1 MAFIWEFHLLSVF
14 LSHLL
19 LINLLNDMETEILAR
34 VQFALTIAFHYI
46 YPPLSIGLGLL
57 MVAFKGIYLRTGKK
71 EYDRL
76 ARFWTRIF
84 SLTFGFG
91 VATGIVMEFEFGT
104 NWATYS
110 RYVGDIF
117 GSALAAEGVFAF
129 ALESTCLGI
138 VLFGWNKVK
147 PIWHFLATLGVWLGS
162 MCSAIWI
169 VVANSWQQTPA
180 GYVVQG
186 EGMQAKAVI
195 TDFWAMVFNPSS
207 VDRIW
212 HVWQGAFLAGIFL
225 VLSVHAWYLLKGRH
239 VEISKKAFKVT
250 LIIGTIFS
258 LLQLASGHSSAN
270 GVAKNQPEKLA
281 AMEGHFK
288 TAPGDAYIVGWVDQE
303 NEITHGLSI
312 PKGLS
317 YMVHFDGDAPV
328 TGLDQY
334 PVEDRP
340 GQVNAVFQ
348 FYHIM
353 VAIGM
358 FLIALTLYAS
368 FLLWRGKLYNK
379 RWLLHIFVWS
389 VLLPQIGN
397 QVGWFAAEMG
407 RQPWIVYKLL
417 RTSDALSKS
426 VSANQILFAIILF
439 TVIYIIL
446 FALFI
451 YLMKK
456 KIVHGI
462 DEHEGQEQLQTA

>member
-1 MAFIWEFHLLSVF
+1 
-14 LSHLL
+14 
-19 LINLLNDMETEILAR
+19 METEILAR

-71 EYDRL
+71 EYDTL

-84 SLTFGFG
+84 SLTFGLG

-147 PIWHFLATLGVWLGS
+147 PIWHFLATLGVFLGS

-169 VVANSWQQTPA
+169 VIANSWQQTPA
-180 GYVVQG
+180 GYVIAG

-207 VDRIW
+207 IDRIW

-250 LIIGTIFS
+250 LIIATVVC
-258 LLQLASGHSSAN
+258 LLQLVSGHSSAD

-288 TAPGDAYIVGWVDQE
+288 TGPGDAYIIGWVDKK
-303 NEITHGLSI
+303 NEETHGLSI

-368 FLLWRGKLYNK
+368 FLLWRGKLYDK

-389 VLLPQIGN
+389 VLLPQIAN

-417 RTSDALSKS
+417 RTSEALSKS